1 MRDSPAAMPSAPR
14 LALAILAAATLS
26 AAVPAAAPAA
36 VGGGVL
42 RISHAE
48 QLRAC
53 KDAARSGSPT
63 RRARAL
69 RACARVARIRLAAR
83 RAPSARTAAT
93 SYQNP
98 IYGAGADPMALRNS
112 SSDYYS
118 YRTGTN
124 FPILHSTDLVTWQP
138 VRNALSARPTWVVAT
153 GDWHPWSPSVLRA
166 SRSCPSTSSRA
177 CYYLFY
183 TGLTDRYGPNTHCVA
198 VATSTTPAGPFK
210 DRGPLPA
217 AGGARDQSGRPLGC
231 GDDAGYSNIDP
242 APFVDSDGRAYLY
255 LTTNRRCAAP
265 APGLE
270 CPMNV
275 TISVIPLASNP
286 ISASGPRKPLFSGDA
301 GTWEQE
307 PGQAPK
313 VEGPWMVRKA
323 STYYLFYS
331 GGDYRRTYGMGY
343 ATAASPLGANSP
355 TPFAKAAAN
364 PVLKQTSDVFS
375 PGGGSLTI
383 GPRGGDWLVYHGR
396 AGDYSQPRALRI
408 DPVFWSSTG
417 AVSVRGPTT
426 GLQTPAP

>member
-1 MRDSPAAMPSAPR
+1 MALPPR
-14 LALAILAAATLS
+14 LALAALAAVTLIALTPAGAS
-26 AAVPAAAPAA
+26 AAQ
-36 VGGGVL
+36 GGGVL
-42 RISHAE
+42 RISHGE

-53 KDAARSGSPT
+53 KAAAGSGHSQ
-63 RRARAL
+63 AL
-69 RACARVARIRLAAR
+69 RVCARVARIRLAAR
-83 RAPSARTAAT
+83 RAPSARSAAT

-98 IYGAGADPMALRNS
+98 IYGSGADPMALRNS

-124 FPILHSTDLVTWQP
+124 FPVLHSTDLVSWRP
-138 VRNALSARPTWVVAT
+138 VGNALASKPTWVVAS
-153 GDWHPWSPSVLRA
+153 GDWHPWSPSVIRA
-166 SRSCPSTSSRA
+166 SRSCPSTKSRA

-255 LTTNRRCAAP
+255 LTTNRRCETP
-265 APGLE
+265 SPGLE
-270 CPMNV
+270 CPMSV
-275 TISVIPLASNP
+275 TISVIPLASNL
-286 ISASGPRKPLFSGDA
+286 ISAAGPRKPLISGAA

-307 PGQAPK
+307 GTQAPK
-313 VEGPWMVRKA
+313 VEGPWMVKKA
-323 STYYLFYS
+323 ATYYLFYS

-343 ATAASPLGANSP
+343 ATASSPLGASSDA
-355 TPFAKAAAN
+355 PFTKAAAN
-364 PVLKQTSDVFS
+364 PVLRQTASVLS
-375 PGGGSLTI
+375 PGGGSLTT
-383 GPRGGDWLVYHGR
+383 GPRGGDWLLYHGR
-396 AGDYSQPRALRI
+396 AGDYSQPRTLRI
-408 DPVFWSSTG
+408 DPVSWNAAGEVT
-417 AVSVRGPTT
+417 VRGPTT